1 MAGITIYCENNN
13 FVKLP
18 CSPRAVPWVKNKTRA
33 AKKSIKPTGYIINAL
48 GALDF
53 IKINN
58 LFYLCRRQIKNI
70 KLYLYVFSKKTRA
83 PRAGRAYLY
92 YLFDFIKK
100 LKKRKFLYNRAPP
113 WIIQGTLGRRGE
125 MNRLFIVENIILE
138 WELRIPITLIY
149 RLIDEPEICQRD
161 LEGGGR

>member
-1 MAGITIYCENNN
+1 MAGINIYCENNN

-70 KLYLYVFSKKTRA
+70 KLYLYVFSKKPGHPGQAGHTSIIYLILLNNLRKENFYITGHRPGLSRA
-83 PRAGRAYLY
+83 PLV
-92 YLFDFIKK
+92 
-100 LKKRKFLYNRAPP
+100 
-113 WIIQGTLGRRGE
+113 GE
-125 MNRLFIVENIILE
+125 AK
-138 WELRIPITLIY
+138 
-149 RLIDEPEICQRD
+149 
-161 LEGGGR
+161 